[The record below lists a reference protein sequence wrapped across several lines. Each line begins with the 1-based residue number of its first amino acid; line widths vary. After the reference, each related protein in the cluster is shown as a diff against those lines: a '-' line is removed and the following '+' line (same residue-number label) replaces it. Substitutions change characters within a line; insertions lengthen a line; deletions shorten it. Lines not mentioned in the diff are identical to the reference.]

1 MDDFDCEGYGIE
13 TVPKMASREEITG
26 ITIKGKDMEYLEAQ
40 KMLKSFMKN
49 KGERSLI
56 NGIEMEISDTPKNR
70 PMIIG
75 IKPKAG
81 MSGKSN
87 LKFFDKNNRGGAT
100 IMIQKAKGGDSAL
113 VKILGIKVIKHLL
126 DCLIEGKMKEEE
138 LQKLKIKSKD
148 CPVGEIKCQICGKEF
163 RSEQGYKGHVTR
175 MHEGEIICEIC
186 PKTFN
191 RKQDIE
197 LHMKRVHVLTDE
209 SKCVTCGIDCQT
221 KQKLHLHMI
230 SVHEK
235 DKIYCEVC
243 RVFFKGDSE
252 FEKHQE
258 LEHSEMMSPKPKK
271 RKHER
276 EEEVSV
282 ENIIINDVEMAE
294 VNDGETVS
302 KILEKQNDEKV
313 LMRQQEWFEK
323 EVRFQEMKRKMS
335 EKQKKTENK
344 RKRQSSIRKRK
355 DSEAKMLLKDF
366 MEENN
371 DIPVEKIRN
380 GIVDEKETKEG
391 EKGPGYMG
399 WNLDEK
405 DNDNLEKGP
414 NVRDVNDDVKSLYSL
429 YLSMEAKLK
438 RYDKTSQ

>member
-1 MDDFDCEGYGIE
+1 
-13 TVPKMASREEITG
+13 
-26 ITIKGKDMEYLEAQ
+26 
-40 KMLKSFMKN
+40 
-49 KGERSLI
+49 
-56 NGIEMEISDTPKNR
+56 
-70 PMIIG
+70 
-75 IKPKAG
+75 
-81 MSGKSN
+81 
-87 LKFFDKNNRGGAT
+87 
-100 IMIQKAKGGDSAL
+100 
-113 VKILGIKVIKHLL
+113 
-126 DCLIEGKMKEEE
+126 
-138 LQKLKIKSKD
+138 
-148 CPVGEIKCQICGKEF
+148 
-163 RSEQGYKGHVTR
+163 
-175 MHEGEIICEIC
+175 
-186 PKTFN
+186 
-191 RKQDIE
+191 
-197 LHMKRVHVLTDE
+197 
-209 SKCVTCGIDCQT
+209 
-221 KQKLHLHMI
+221 MI